1 MPDRSKASSSRRL
14 AVLITAYY
22 VVSTLTGILTKQA
35 LTKFP
40 RPLTVSLVQQIVVL
54 FGGVARVESIG
65 TALAEWRA
73 VLPVAITLL
82 FSVVLYRISLMF
94 NTLSFAQVQT
104 CTLTL
109 THALTLPNAY
119 PLPAPEMSGGQ
130 DS

>member
-82 FSVVLYRISLMF
+82 FSVVLYRI
-94 NTLSFAQVQT
+94 
-104 CTLTL
+104 
-109 THALTLPNAY
+109 
-119 PLPAPEMSGGQ
+119 
-130 DS
+130 